1 MGLRQTL
8 KNNKTVR
15 NRRWTVR
22 KNDAGKITE
31 VKMIFNPE
39 EYVKSKNAKKMYGDK
54 QLLILLDKDYEAS
67 R

>member
-22 KNDAGKITE
+22 KNDTGKITE